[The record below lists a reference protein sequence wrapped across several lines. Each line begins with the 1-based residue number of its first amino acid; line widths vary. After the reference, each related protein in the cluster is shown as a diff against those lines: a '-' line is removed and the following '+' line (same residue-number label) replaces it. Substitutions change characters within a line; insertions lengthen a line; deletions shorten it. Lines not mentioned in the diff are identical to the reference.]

1 MSPSFRPHSA
11 GSTACAFVCD
21 MPVQR
26 GALITV
32 GIPSRLLHERYAVP
46 RSQPTIGGTGLTF
59 NRPSAALLTLLV
71 RLVGHVRL
79 AIADIQVTINL
90 ASLFAS
96 FKANTA
102 AIGLCTVL
110 ND

>member
-1 MSPSFRPHSA
+1 M
-11 GSTACAFVCD
+11 
-21 MPVQR
+21 
-26 GALITV
+26 
-32 GIPSRLLHERYAVP
+32 P

-79 AIADIQVTINL
+79 AIADIQVTINR

-110 ND
+110 NDLSAPEPEILALIRGRIRNEIAETYPRFASTFAS